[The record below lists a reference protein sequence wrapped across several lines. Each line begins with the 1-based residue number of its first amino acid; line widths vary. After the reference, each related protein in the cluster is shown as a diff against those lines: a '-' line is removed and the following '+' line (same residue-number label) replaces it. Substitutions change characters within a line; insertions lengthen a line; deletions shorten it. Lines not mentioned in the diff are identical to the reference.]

1 MAVTGS
7 EISMWIALLIMVV
20 IVVLYVMGITF
31 TQIKAKILGPQ
42 FTFYPAKTSAG
53 GDLVAR
59 KDIANNIDALK
70 QACILTP
77 GCVGFTTDGML
88 KKTLQVPAKFT
99 AFGTDQNKGLYVLDK
114 V

>member
-1 MAVTGS
+1 MPSGS
-7 EISMWIALLIMVV
+7 EISMMIALLIMVV

-31 TQIKAKILGPQ
+31 AQVKAKILGPQ

-53 GDLVAR
+53 GDLVLR

-77 GCVGFTTDGML
+77 GCIGFTTDGVL
-88 KKTLQVPAKFT
+88 KKSLADPTKFT
-99 AFGTDQNKGLYVLDK
+99 NWGTDQTKGVYVLVK
-114 V
+114 T